1 MKIVKTNTFE
11 RVLKIREENDEC
23 ILLTSDMNL
32 IIEMDKSNIN
42 FKTFIKKMYLV
53 DDKINIKKFLND
65 IGEKSNTEFQ
75 INNTKVSLLNK
86 ILSSKNKPI
95 KKIEFQEIQKDKYTL
110 INDKFVDKYLLDYT
124 DESPILETVD
134 VVITNKINEQDEH
147 VMNTESF
154 LELNTNRILTLDQI
168 DMEAIYV
175 NKKVVDLFLEFEKEE
190 MFTFTNDREKI
201 LQYFVYKYQ
210 TGLTIAR
217 MPVPIFN
224 YSKEGVR

>member
-210 TGLTIAR
+210 AGLTIAR